1 MQLKLCSFLLAPLV
15 RLLAPSR
22 VLAEHCDARLTFRA
36 LVAPWNKAD
45 KDFHNGRTK
54 INYYFEISERDYLM
68 VYGNESGE
76 IFPQSPRQ
84 RIRSDSFYPREKY
97 LGKE

>member
-36 LVAPWNKAD
+36 LVAPWNTAD

-76 IFPQSPRQ
+76 IFSQSPRH
-84 RIRSDSFYPREKY
+84 RIRFDSFCPREIY